1 MEASVPARDPERD
14 AFYREISRSN
24 LAPLWEVLHGLVT
37 SEPVTPVQPA
47 FWKYDDARPHIER
60 AGRLISAAE
69 AERRVLVLEN
79 PGLRGQSSIT
89 HSLYAGLQLIL
100 PGEVARAHRHAA
112 SALRFILE
120 GEGAYTAVEGER
132 TYMKPG
138 DFVITP
144 SWTFHDHGNTT
155 DRPMVWLD
163 GLDVPLVN
171 LLDASFLERTD
182 VESQA
187 ETRQP
192 GDSLARFGAGLMP
205 VDWKPKTRTSPVFT
219 YPYERTRDA
228 LEIMKREQDW
238 DACHGLKLKFIN
250 PASGDH
256 AMPTI
261 GTFMQLLPKAFATAP
276 YRATDGTVYVCVEG
290 HGATHVGDQIFT
302 WGPRD
307 IFVVPSWH
315 RHFHHADE
323 ESVLF
328 SFSDRPVQEKLDLWR
343 EDRGNH

>member
-1 MEASVPARDPERD
+1 MDSAPARTPERE
-14 AFYREISRSN
+14 AFYRELSPAN

-37 SEPVTPVQPA
+37 PEPVTPVQPVL
-47 FWKYDDARPHIER
+47 WRYDEIRSFIAT
-60 AGRLISAAE
+60 AGRIISAAE

-79 PGLRGQSSIT
+79 PGLRGQSCIT

-100 PGEVARAHRHAA
+100 PGEIARAHRHAA

-120 GEGAYTAVEGER
+120 GSGAYTAVDGER
-132 TYMKPG
+132 TYMQPG

-155 DRPMVWLD
+155 DTPMVWLD
-163 GLDVPLVN
+163 GLDVPIVN
-171 LLDASFLERTD
+171 LLDTSFLERTAS
-182 VESQA
+182 ETQA
-187 ETRQP
+187 ESRQP
-192 GDSLARFGAGLMP
+192 GDSLARLGAGMMP
-205 VDWKPKTRTSPVFT
+205 VDWKPATRTSPVFT
-219 YPYERTRDA
+219 YPYERTREA
-228 LEIMKREQDW
+228 LDVMRRGQEW
-238 DACHGLKLKFIN
+238 DPCHGLKLKFIN
-250 PASGDH
+250 PANGDH

-261 GTFMQLLPKAFATAP
+261 ATFMQLLPREFATAP
-276 YRATDGTVYVCVEG
+276 YRATDSTIYVCVEG
-290 HGATHVGDQIFT
+290 RGVTHIGDQIFR

-315 RHFHHADE
+315 RHFHHAEAD
-323 ESVLF
+323 SVVF

>member
-1 MEASVPARDPERD
+1 MEGTTPARNPERE
-14 AFYREISRSN
+14 AFYQEISPSN

-37 SEPVTPVQPA
+37 PEPVTPVLPA
-47 FWKYDDARPHIER
+47 LWKWAEVRPLIER
-60 AGRLISAAE
+60 AGKIITAAE
-69 AERRVLVLEN
+69 AERCVLVLEN
-79 PGLRGQSSIT
+79 PGLRGKSSIT
-89 HSLYAGLQLIL
+89 HSLFAGMQLIL

-120 GEGAYTAVEGER
+120 GHGAYTAVDGER
-132 TYMKPG
+132 TYMEPG

-155 DRPMVWLD
+155 NTPMVWLD

-171 LLDASFLERTD
+171 LLDTSFQERTAS
-182 VESQA
+182 ETQE

-192 GDSLARFGAGLMP
+192 GDSMARFGAGLMP

-219 YPYERTRDA
+219 YPWEHTRGA
-228 LEIMKREQDW
+228 LETMKREQEW
-238 DACHGLKLKFIN
+238 DPVHGLKLKFIN
-250 PASGDH
+250 PATGEH

-261 GTFMQLLPKAFATAP
+261 GTFMQLLPKEFSTAP
-276 YRATDGTVYVCVEG
+276 YRATDSTVYVCVEG
-290 HGATHVGDQIFT
+290 KGMTHVGDQFFT

-307 IFVVPSWH
+307 IFVVPSWY